1 MSRQHSHVPSNNAKF
16 TLKLFGI
23 KLFFFFYRMC
33 FRDLKY
39 NFDISKIRKADCI
52 LCGDV
57 KYLEMMTADEA
68 FLVSELDLLKS
79 MIISNL

>member
-1 MSRQHSHVPSNNAKF
+1 
-16 TLKLFGI
+16 
-23 KLFFFFYRMC
+23 MC

-57 KYLEMMTADEA
+57 KYLERMTADEA